1 MRPTFD
7 ENNTKQEP
15 TLEEVLQ
22 ILPSVENGVIPA
34 KVQYGL
40 SGLEANTIIQLKPVW
55 SKLTPEFR
63 RRLLLELA
71 ETSEVNFELDYH
83 ELGLFGLQDED
94 GHVRSAAIELLWL
107 DESLEFM
114 SKLIDLSQWDEDFQ
128 VRAAAA
134 SALGRFIL
142 LGEYE
147 EIPDREATKVQDAVI
162 NLLTNEQEELEVRR
176 RALEAIS
183 NSSHEIVP
191 GAILE
196 AYEDPERM
204 MRVSSIF
211 AMGRSCDE
219 RWNDF
224 VLKEMNSQDD
234 DIRYEAA
241 RAAGE
246 LGLEEA
252 VVALGTMATQDD
264 REIQE
269 AAVWSLG
276 EIGGREALRILSAL
290 ASDVEETD
298 DDDFLEAIED
308 AISNATLLGEM
319 MDFDLDEDA

>member
-1 MRPTFD
+1 MGFD
-7 ENNTKQEP
+7 ENENTTREKP
-15 TLEEVLQ
+15 TLEDVLQ
-22 ILPSVENGVIPA
+22 ILPSVENEVIPA
-34 KVQYGL
+34 KVHYGL
-40 SGLEANTIIQLKPVW
+40 SGLEPGEITSLKPVW
-55 SKLTPEFR
+55 SKLAPEFR
-63 RRLLLELA
+63 RKLLLELA
-71 ETSEVNFELDYH
+71 ETSELNFELDYR
-83 ELGLFGLQDED
+83 ELGLFSLQDED
-94 GHVRSAAIELLWL
+94 GAVRAAAIELLWL

-114 SKLIDLSQWDEDFQ
+114 SKLIDLSQWDEDFG

-134 SALGRFIL
+134 SSLGRFIL

-147 EIPDREATKVQDAVI
+147 EISEGEAVRAQDAVI

-191 GAILE
+191 GAIQE
-196 AYEDPERM
+196 AYEDPERLM
-204 MRVSSIF
+204 QVSSIF
-211 AMGRSCDE
+211 AMGRSYDQ
-219 RWNDF
+219 RWRDI

-246 LGLEEA
+246 LQLQEA
-252 VVALGTMATQDD
+252 VMGLGAMATQDD

-290 ASDVEETD
+290 AEDVGETD
-298 DDDFLEAIED
+298 DDHFLESIED
-308 AISNATLLGEM
+308 AMSNATLLGEM
-319 MDFDLDEDA
+319 LDLDSDDDV